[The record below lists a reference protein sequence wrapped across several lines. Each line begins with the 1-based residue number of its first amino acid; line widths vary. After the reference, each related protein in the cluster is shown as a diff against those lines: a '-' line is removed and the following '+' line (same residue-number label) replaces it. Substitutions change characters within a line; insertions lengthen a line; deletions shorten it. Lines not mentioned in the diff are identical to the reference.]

1 MNRYKYLTFIFSVIL
16 IVLVLSGCFLLTKP
30 ALIKPQLLSPT
41 NGATNVSTTAT
52 LTWKPSNV
60 SQTTYEVF
68 LGKSASNTAYI
79 ATTGQTSFVVNNL
92 SYSTTYYW
100 KVVSMAND
108 QTATSDTWSFT
119 TVKAPAPSKPFLSI
133 TGVSTS
139 SVALGWT
146 QSIGASMVTLYGSTS
161 TVFNQYAI
169 LSGSSTSYMVN
180 NLTPSTV
187 YKFFVVAI
195 NPSGRATS
203 NTVTATTLSYTPVIP
218 VLPVI
223 KSFGVTSVSTD
234 TITLGFQT
242 QNASVI
248 YIYNPPSALLATLS
262 GNATFYTITG
272 LKPSTSYSYFI
283 VGINPSGRATSNTV
297 TAVTQSYVPTTSFP
311 IYIGDKPVSPS
322 LIQHLYVT
330 LTGFSIHAT
339 FEGTSEWYTSSA
351 SGTCD
356 LTTLVGTSTKFTNIT
371 LPASAIITQIRFE
384 VSSATI
390 VINGNSYPLNI
401 PSSTIYMNMN
411 SINALE
417 SGGVYFDFDISQSVE
432 QTGQGYL
439 FKPVIHS
446 VMGNVRSSVIGQVM
460 YNSMPVP
467 MAVVSL
473 SNSSTV
479 VAETYTKPNGKFMIS
494 AVQTGNYTLTIS
506 ASGLTSYSTS
516 VTLSKGM
523 NNIGTINLSILPPA
537 TPVLRIST
545 PNPYLAVLTWT
556 QSAQN
561 ASGFHVWESTSP
573 MQAYTQIATLPGSAT
588 YYNAS
593 IRPAV
598 NYYFMVSAYNS
609 SGQTWSNIVA
619 TRTTLTLYIPSVQL
633 TKVATISGKSL
644 LVATAVV
651 YHNVPTLKAATATI
665 GNVSVSAIS
674 LSASPLVFNFNGNL
688 SSLPSNSYVATVT
701 VKDSENNTYS
711 GTSGKI
717 YIDNTPPTITVKL
730 EGTYFSP
737 QGTLLSWTYNTVST
751 YATNIKIYYGSTA
764 PTLYATVTDN
774 SLYHVSVSATYNS
787 SKIAISN
794 NNTDKVT
801 FNNKITSG
809 NTVLTLKATDAYSN
823 TDTLSITFIAT
834 QNIAQP
840 TLKITMPATI
850 GISTTQTSTNATIT
864 VYATVGNTE
873 GGNRIESV
881 VIKNQPATRQS
892 ANVWTARV
900 PLSAGSNTIEATAT
914 DLYGN
919 TISTS
924 TPIYV
929 DNSTPTIEVTLTGG
943 TGKTISPYTLTN
955 NSSVTIYTNST
966 KVPPVNGSI
975 IITDNSKMPV
985 TAKATEITN
994 VSTALKFT
1002 TTSDAS
1008 EATFNATSSQ
1018 RYTIKVFA
1026 TDAFGHTSTYI
1037 ATFTLVVDTASPTIT
1052 ITAPATVGSG
1062 QGFTATITT
1071 TDLQSGVN
1079 TSTLVATYYNQTL
1092 TNPTITSITNGYKF
1106 TFTNIQTQSNYTG
1119 TTFITAKVKDNA
1131 GNIQN
1136 ASTPVYVDGQAPTI
1150 NVNLTG
1156 GTVYYPS
1163 TSPNTL
1169 PYNSFTSGKAT
1180 YYVYYKTA
1188 PTIKGT
1194 VTDNSKYHVT
1204 VKATYNSAAVT
1215 TTGNNSDQVT
1225 FSQGLS
1231 NGVTKLTVYATDA
1244 FGNSDVATLTFVAT
1258 LDNTPPTVSIAATPS
1273 SYASMVWNSTNGSTL
1288 VATYTAIDN
1297 QGGSGLINGEAKFY
1311 IKTYGGTTTSFL
1323 VTEETT
1329 PKSTPLYSVLSSTSL
1344 GIVNKGS
1351 TDITLTIVA
1360 TDNVGNVT
1368 KASTT
1373 WTVDIKYP

>member
-1 MNRYKYLTFIFSVIL
+1 MNKYKYLTFIFSVIL
-16 IVLVLSGCFLLTKP
+16 IVLVLSGCFLLPKP
-30 ALIKPQLLSPT
+30 TLIKPQLLSPT

-609 SGQTWSNIVA
+609 SGHAWSNIVA
-619 TRTTLTLYIPSVQL
+619 TKTTLT
-633 TKVATISGKSL
+633 
-644 LVATAVV
+644 
-651 YHNVPTLKAATATI
+651 
-665 GNVSVSAIS
+665 
-674 LSASPLVFNFNGNL
+674 
-688 SSLPSNSYVATVT
+688 
-701 VKDSENNTYS
+701 NN
-711 GTSGKI
+711 I
-717 YIDNTPPTITVKL
+717 V
-730 EGTYFSP
+730 
-737 QGTLLSWTYNTVST
+737 
-751 YATNIKIYYGSTA
+751 
-764 PTLYATVTDN
+764 
-774 SLYHVSVSATYNS
+774 
-787 SKIAISN
+787 
-794 NNTDKVT
+794 
-801 FNNKITSG
+801 
-809 NTVLTLKATDAYSN
+809 
-823 TDTLSITFIAT
+823 
-834 QNIAQP
+834 
-840 TLKITMPATI
+840 LKITMLATI

-929 DNSTPTIEVTLTGG
+929 DNATPTIEVTLTGG

-966 KVPPVNGSI
+966 KVPPVSGSI

-1037 ATFTLVVDTASPTIT
+1037 ATFTLVVDTVSPTIK

-1062 QGFTATITT
+1062 QRFTATVTA
-1071 TDLQSGVN
+1071 TDLQSEIISTVATHYGVTLTDPTITPISNGYEFTFTLTAPKVN
-1079 TSTLVATYYNQTL
+1079 TSEYTY
-1092 TNPTITSITNGYKF
+1092 
-1106 TFTNIQTQSNYTG
+1106 
-1119 TTFITAKVKDNA
+1119 ITAKVEENA
-1131 GNIQN
+1131 GNTQMI
-1136 ASTPVYVDGQAPTI
+1136 SIPVYVDGQAPVI
-1150 NVNLTG
+1150 EVNLAGGNAGSTTLADGSNITIQSVKKLKGSISITDDSGLPITAYATEITTSSAGLLFTG
-1156 GTVYYPS
+1156 LRELNS
-1163 TSPNTL
+1163 TFDAS
-1169 PYNSFTSGKAT
+1169 Y
-1180 YYVYYKTA
+1180 YYVTY
-1188 PTIKGT
+1188 
-1194 VTDNSKYHVT
+1194 T
-1204 VKATYNSAAVT
+1204 VKVSATDPFGNKSTYLVT
-1215 TTGNNSDQVT
+1215 FTIIPVTIGVGSNPMGVGVDPITHMVYVANYGSNTVSVIDGNNINALPKTISVENHPYVV
-1225 FSQGLS
+1225 G
-1231 NGVTKLTVYATDA
+1231 
-1244 FGNSDVATLTFVAT
+1244 
-1258 LDNTPPTVSIAATPS
+1258 IS
-1273 SYASMVWNSTNGSTL
+1273 SSTNGSTIYVSNGNNAISVINSQKNYVVRNVIVGNNPVGIGIHSIMNMIY
-1288 VATYTAIDN
+1288 VANY
-1297 QGGSGLINGEAKFY
+1297 GSNTVSVINGRTNSVIQNINVGKY
-1311 IKTYGGTTTSFL
+1311 PRDVGIDTTTGMVY
-1323 VTEETT
+1323 VTNYGSNTISVISGKT
-1329 PKSTPLYSVLSSTSL
+1329 NSVIQTIPVGKMPRNIGVNPATGMIYISNSGINTISVINGNDLNASKS
-1344 GIVNKGS
+1344 I
-1351 TDITLTIVA
+1351 
-1360 TDNVGNVT
+1360 NVGDSPWGVGVDPARDIIYVVNSGSNTVSVIDGKTNSVIQTIPVGKWPRNVG
-1368 KASTT
+1368 
-1373 WTVDIKYP
+1373 VDTATGMIYVTNFGDNTISAINGNMILDR